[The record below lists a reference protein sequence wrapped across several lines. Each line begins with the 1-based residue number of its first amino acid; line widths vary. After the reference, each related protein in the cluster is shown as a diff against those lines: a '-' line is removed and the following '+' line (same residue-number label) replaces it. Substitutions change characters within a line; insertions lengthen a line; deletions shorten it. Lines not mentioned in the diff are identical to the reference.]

1 MVENSITPP
10 PIEVNGIEQPT
21 KDELILTYES
31 EEHNVVIRRTYER
44 SGTTLHSSDEEFQ
57 YDFTSGE
64 WSQIH
69 EHTYEYD
76 LNPAGTRLV
85 GDGSGWS
92 GDGKKWVKYFV
103 EQHFHRL
110 DLRLTEDISEPTSD
124 MIPPTHPLTETKQ
137 AQLS

>member
-1 MVENSITPP
+1 MGENSITP

-21 KDELILTYES
+21 KDELILTYDS

-44 SGTTLHSSDEEFQ
+44 SETTLHSSDEEFQ
-57 YDFTSGE
+57 FDFTRGE
-64 WSQIH
+64 WNQIH
-69 EHTYEYD
+69 EHTHKYD
-76 LNPAGTRLV
+76 LNAAGTRLV
-85 GDGSGWS
+85 GDGSGWD
-92 GDGKKWVKYFV
+92 GDGKKWVEYFV

-110 DLRLTEDISEPTSD
+110 DLRLTEDINEPTSD